1 MASFL
6 ILTTIIFTAAIF
18 PSAEQGF
25 IVNDTQDSA
34 ITLTA
39 FEKNFDKV
47 GMFAKI
53 FCDEKGKQ
61 HKLNIE
67 GSKKY
72 IFPVGLNIYKYEC
85 LSHSTEKAVTDAPS
99 SKEVTAEQEEAV
111 TPEVAPVEQVVITNY
126 SDEEQMQLAAEAEQ
140 ARLVLTNAINESQS
154 ASSESKQVASSGCAS
169 NTFIGQEQ
177 VDGSWK
183 TICKE

>member
-1 MASFL
+1 M
-6 ILTTIIFTAAIF
+6 TAAIF
-18 PSAEQGF
+18 PATDKGF
-25 IVNDTQDSA
+25 IVNDIQDSA

-47 GMFAKI
+47 GMFAKS

-72 IFPVGLNIYKYEC
+72 IFPVGLNIYKYKC

-99 SKEVTAEQEEAV
+99 SEEVTAEQEEAV

-140 ARLVLTNAINESQS
+140 ARLVLTNAINDESQS

-177 VDGSWK
+177 ADGSWK
-183 TICKE
+183 TVCQE

>member
-6 ILTTIIFTAAIF
+6 ILTTIILTAAIF
-18 PSAEQGF
+18 PATDKGF
-25 IVNDTQDSA
+25 IVNDIQDSA

-47 GMFAKI
+47 GMFAKS

-72 IFPVGLNIYKYEC
+72 FFPVSLNIYKYEC
-85 LSHSTEKAVTDAPS
+85 LSQSTEKAVIDAPS
-99 SKEVTAEQEEAV
+99 SEEVT
-111 TPEVAPVEQVVITNY
+111 VE
-126 SDEEQMQLAAEAEQ
+126 
-140 ARLVLTNAINESQS
+140 
-154 ASSESKQVASSGCAS
+154 
-169 NTFIGQEQ
+169 
-177 VDGSWK
+177 
-183 TICKE
+183 

>member
-1 MASFL
+1 MV
-6 ILTTIIFTAAIF
+6 
-18 PSAEQGF
+18 SALVVFVAMPTNDPG
-25 IVNDTQDSA
+25 IKIKDTQDNS

-39 FEKNFDKV
+39 FETNFDKADL
-47 GMFAKI
+47 FARG
-53 FCDEKGKQ
+53 FCNNKGKQ

-99 SKEVTAEQEEAV
+99 SEEVTAEQEEAV